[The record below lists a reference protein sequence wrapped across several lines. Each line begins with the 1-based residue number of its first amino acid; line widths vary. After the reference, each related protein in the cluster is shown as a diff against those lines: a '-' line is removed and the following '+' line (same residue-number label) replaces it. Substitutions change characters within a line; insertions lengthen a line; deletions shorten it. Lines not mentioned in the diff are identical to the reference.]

1 MTQRT
6 RTVCCQHTSAYVST
20 RQHMRRRHD
29 SAHSNR
35 RALPTS
41 RFAYVSIRQHTSAYV
56 SIRQHTSA
64 YVSIRQHMSAYAS
77 IRQHTWQHLCLL
89 SCQRMLTYA
98 DVCVR
103 IRGNT
108 YVFSRHS
115 GPRQYATTDFTT
127 NFTTDFTTSNT
138 CVVSSQWTTTVCL
151 HSTSALLSK
160 SRGASSTTTLYTG
173 FS

>member
-1 MTQRT
+1 
-6 RTVCCQHTSAYVST
+6 
-20 RQHMRRRHD
+20 MRWRHE

-56 SIRQHTSA
+56 SIRQHTPA
-64 YVSIRQHMSAYAS
+64 HVSIRQQTPAYVATPVS
-77 IRQHTWQHLCLL
+77 SLVTVWTTIVRLHRSTLTNHIGLAFKE
-89 SCQRMLTYA
+89 QRG
-98 DVCVR
+98 
-103 IRGNT
+103 IKH
-108 YVFSRHS
+108 F
-115 GPRQYATTDFTT
+115 TTD
-127 NFTTDFTTSNT
+127 FTTDFTTSNT

-160 SRGASSTTTLYTG
+160 RRGASSTTTLYAG